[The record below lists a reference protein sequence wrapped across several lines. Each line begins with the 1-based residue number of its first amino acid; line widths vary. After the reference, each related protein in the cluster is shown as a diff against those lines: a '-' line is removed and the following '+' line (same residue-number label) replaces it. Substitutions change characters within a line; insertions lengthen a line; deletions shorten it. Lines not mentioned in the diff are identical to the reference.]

1 MTAASAKAS
10 DAGRRAWRAAVAYV
24 AQAPGTHILFF
35 VTVVTTLVLRGLDE
49 PTATRVLREASTNLV
64 QMSRD
69 APRVMFLSAFLLD
82 QGSLVRELVVFTAV
96 LVPVER
102 WLGTYRW
109 LAVFAA
115 GHVGA
120 TLATTV
126 GIWLQVRGGGANA
139 AVAYSVDVGVSY
151 GAYAAAGVLTYRL
164 PRPAAVAWASVWA
177 ATAAYYVSAHGT
189 FTDWGHAT
197 ALAIGF
203 ALGTLVRPVV
213 HGFDLARSA
222 STEERR
228 GRRRPSS
235 WRPPAVWRWLAT
247 PPPPARPEQGER
259 VRVIAGAALL
269 GLAAM
274 VLVIAAG
281 APRRGVAL
289 PTGGKTT
296 PAVAVGAP
304 AGCRPECASV
314 VVRLLDGSG
323 AAATVAVP
331 KGLLVRP
338 RERLTVVVDPADPA
352 DVALLAR
359 PASVRVD
366 GLLGAVAMACALV
379 SVALFLSARSVRRA
393 GAAV

>member
-281 APRRGVAL
+281 GSRGTRGLPARVRLGGGALARRERRRRHRRRPQG
-289 PTGGKTT
+289 
-296 PAVAVGAP
+296 PARAP
-304 AGCRPECASV
+304 ARAVDCRRRPRGPGGRRLARAPGERARRWSARRRRHG
-314 VVRLLDGSG
+314 VRAGERR
-323 AAATVAVP
+323 AVP
-331 KGLLVRP
+331 QRSIRAAGGR
-338 RERLTVVVDPADPA
+338 RRLI
-352 DVALLAR
+352 R
-359 PASVRVD
+359 
-366 GLLGAVAMACALV
+366 
-379 SVALFLSARSVRRA
+379 RRA
-393 GAAV
+393 RGRAP